1 MKKPACK
8 RVKASAFT
16 LIELLVVIAIIAI
29 LAAMLLPALSAARK
43 RANGASCQGNLKNI
57 GVAFAFYADSNN
69 DAIMPHRTC
78 GSINQNGSGNA
89 WPMMV
94 LDLLGYDLTN
104 ITLWYLGD
112 LDKLDDK
119 AKGVISCPASAIQ
132 RDAWRGISYTM
143 NNRVVPKAA
152 TREALVRYLGNNDS
166 SGYAQSI
173 EDVAHLADN
182 NYDNSSGIAISN
194 NWLNMNSRTDD
205 GTRHGSINC
214 LSPAGNVFQT
224 NPFKVSD
231 GFYVPTAN
239 RISGT

>member
-43 RANGASCQGNLKNI
+43 RANSASCQSNLKNI
-57 GVAFAFYADSNN
+57 GIAFTFYADANN

-78 GSINQNGSGNA
+78 GSTNQNGNGDC
-89 WPMMV
+89 WPLLV
-94 LDLLGYDLTN
+94 LDLLGYDMPFTHR
-104 ITLWYLGD
+104 WYIGD
-112 LDKLDDK
+112 LSLLDDK
-119 AKGVISCPASAIQ
+119 AKAVISCPASAIQ

-152 TREALVRYLGNNDS
+152 TREALVRLLGNDTT
-166 SGYAQSI
+166 GTYAQSI

-182 NYDNSSGIAISN
+182 NYDNTSGISIAN
-194 NWLNMNSRTDD
+194 NWLNMNSRVDD
-205 GTRHGSINC
+205 GTRHGTINC

-224 NPFKVSD
+224 NPYKVSD
-231 GFYVPTAN
+231 GFYVPSAN
-239 RISGT
+239 RVPGT